1 MLTSKPGL
9 ESHGPSVG
17 LTPRD
22 RTTWGEGHGWSW
34 DAATAGGSASS
45 TSENG
50 HRQRTATRENG
61 CLSQVKLGAG
71 KSSVKHATGKSNEN
85 QKRIDQ
91 SSRFSHFPVPFRKD
105 AKTDSVLWSSQG
117 GENIGR
123 RARAVHHL
131 TMVIASHFSAVFQ
144 IHSCMEVRQ
153 YCVTKIQCWNMK
165 DRCLCLHPTGSATA
179 YQLRHG
185 FGVLRFTNNYCTP
198 KSSDQIWWHFSY
210 QKIRWLGSK
219 PNYTR
224 ITYISDTY
232 HIYKYITFISH
243 TSHIHPTYISHTNH
257 LHIT

>member
-1 MLTSKPGL
+1 MRIKNELINLQG
-9 ESHGPSVG
+9 SHIFQFPSG
-17 LTPRD
+17 KTRK
-22 RTTWGEGHGWSW
+22 RT
-34 DAATAGGSASS
+34 
-45 TSENG
+45 
-50 HRQRTATRENG
+50 Q
-61 CLSQVKLGAG
+61 
-71 KSSVKHATGKSNEN
+71 
-85 QKRIDQ
+85 
-91 SSRFSHFPVPFRKD
+91 F
-105 AKTDSVLWSSQG
+105 LWSSQG

-210 QKIRWLGSK
+210 QKIRWLGNK

-232 HIYKYITFISH
+232 HIYIKYITFISH